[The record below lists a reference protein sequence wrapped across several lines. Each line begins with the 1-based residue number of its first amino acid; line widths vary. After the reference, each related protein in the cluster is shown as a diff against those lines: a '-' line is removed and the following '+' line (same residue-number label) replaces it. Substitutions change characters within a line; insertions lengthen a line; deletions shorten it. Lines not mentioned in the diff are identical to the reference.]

1 MKCLGK
7 KDLHILHINESC
19 HPCHFCII
27 LEFGGFFGN
36 NLDDFSIDLLF
47 LGPPVAKEKD
57 LKHIAR
63 KGDDIKIHCPIT
75 GKPEPIIEWYK
86 GDEKIDFTWIRLKA
100 ARGNLKIR

>member
-1 MKCLGK
+1 M
-7 KDLHILHINESC
+7 E
-19 HPCHFCII
+19 
-27 LEFGGFFGN
+27 
-36 NLDDFSIDLLF
+36 DFWRTKIWNIFSTNYIS
-47 LGPPVAKEKD
+47 GPPVAREKD

-100 ARGNLKIR
+100 ARGNLKIRYVVV